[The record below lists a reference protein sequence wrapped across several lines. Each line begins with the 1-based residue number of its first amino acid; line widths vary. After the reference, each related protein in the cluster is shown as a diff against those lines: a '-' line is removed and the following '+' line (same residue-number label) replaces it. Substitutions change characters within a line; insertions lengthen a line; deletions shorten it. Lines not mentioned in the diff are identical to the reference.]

1 MINTTKNGGGKKNYF
16 SLVSLSRENV
26 FCGKDK
32 ECKSDFFQKLC
43 ISKSFKILYSLSVS

>member
-1 MINTTKNGGGKKNYF
+1 MINTTKNCGGKKNYF

-43 ISKSFKILYSLSVS
+43 ISESFKILYSLSVS